1 MMEVVDFEAHRP
13 LLFGIAYRMLGDRA
27 AAEDAVQE
35 AFLRA
40 RDAPPLES
48 PRAWLSTVVTRLCLD
63 QLKSARA
70 RRESYVGP
78 WLPEPLPTSDD
89 PLLSRETISIAFL
102 VLLETLSPVERAV
115 FLLHEVFDYSHADV
129 AEIVGKEE
137 AAVRQILHRA
147 KQHVVARRP
156 RFAGSREQH
165 QRLLMGFVQACT
177 GGDVDGLKKLLADD
191 VVSLS
196 DGGGKVLA
204 ALNPV
209 EGADKVARMLVGLTK
224 KGAAGATWE
233 LRTINGD
240 IAVVGFLGGRVDSVL
255 TLATDGE
262 KITEIEIVRNPDK
275 LSRL

>member
-156 RFAGSREQH
+156 RFAGSREPQ
-165 QRLLMGFVQACT
+165 QRQLMGFVQACT

>member
-35 AFLRA
+35 TFLRA

-115 FLLHEVFDYSHADV
+115 FLLHEVFDYSHAEV

-209 EGADKVARMLVGLTK
+209 EGADKVARMLVGLTR